1 MNFLRKKISRYPLGI
16 WIALVALILIFLA
29 WLMQAYSLWDW
40 EAAVDLGV
48 QNERF
53 TGDAAERAIADVE
66 RGIAMAD
73 IVWALP
79 LTIVAI
85 IALLQRKY
93 IGFISA
99 LMVFAI
105 CVYFPLFYLFR
116 ESMDTETV
124 LAALFLWAVPSSLG
138 IVGLWVNK
146 GFFNTY

>member
-29 WLMQAYSLWDW
+29 WLMQAYSLLDW

>member
-66 RGIAMAD
+66 RGIAMACCKEN
-73 IVWALP
+73 ILAL
-79 LTIVAI
+79 
-85 IALLQRKY
+85 
-93 IGFISA
+93 
-99 LMVFAI
+99 
-105 CVYFPLFYLFR
+105 
-116 ESMDTETV
+116 
-124 LAALFLWAVPSSLG
+124 
-138 IVGLWVNK
+138 
-146 GFFNTY
+146 

>member
-29 WLMQAYSLWDW
+29 WLMQAYSLLDW

-85 IALLQRKY
+85 IALLRRKY